1 MATPLLCAE
10 TYLGHTMIRHAPLLT
25 TYAFIGGILASAIW
39 MANAALD
46 LPVVHKSAKLDGAC
60 VRIVSLEGVHS
71 CDVMPEKYLTQ
82 WVE

>member
-1 MATPLLCAE
+1 
-10 TYLGHTMIRHAPLLT
+10 MIRQAPLLA
-25 TYAFIGGILASAIW
+25 TYAAIISIMGGSIW

-60 VRIVSLEGVHS
+60 VRVLSVDGMAS
-71 CDVMPEKYLTQ
+71 CDKMPEKYVTK

>member
-1 MATPLLCAE
+1 
-10 TYLGHTMIRHAPLLT
+10 MIRQAPLLA
-25 TYAFIGGILASAIW
+25 TYAAIISIMGGAIW

>member
-1 MATPLLCAE
+1 
-10 TYLGHTMIRHAPLLT
+10 MIRQAPLLA
-25 TYAFIGGILASAIW
+25 TYAAIMSIMGGAIW

-46 LPVVHKSAKLDGAC
+46 LPVVHKSVKLDGAC
-60 VRIVSLEGVHS
+60 VRVVSLEGVTG

>member
-1 MATPLLCAE
+1 
-10 TYLGHTMIRHAPLLT
+10 MIRQAPLLA
-25 TYAFIGGILASAIW
+25 TYAAIISIMGGAIW

-60 VRIVSLEGVHS
+60 VRVLSVDGMAS
-71 CDVMPEKYLTQ
+71 CDKMPDKYLTQ